1 MNKNQ
6 KSVLHIFL
14 MAGFLFLTFSCF
26 LPSSTK
32 AQKKID
38 EWKLMQVI
46 KSEEHSAQKST
57 LYSAVI
63 PGWGQ
68 AYNKKYWKVPI
79 VWAGIGGIS
88 YFIYTNHSGYNRYKF
103 YYIMLSEYPDSKI
116 TSIINNK
123 PASWDHDDLDRILNN
138 ISSFRKN
145 RDLSVIVLLAW
156 WGLNVVDA
164 NVDGHFFNF
173 DIDEDLSLNLS
184 PLTIRMAGNRQA
196 VGINLCLNMY

>member
-1 MNKNQ
+1 MTPTT
-6 KSVLHIFL
+6 KSVLQSLLIV
-14 MAGFLFLTFSCF
+14 GFLFLIFSCCF
-26 LPSSTK
+26 SLSLQ

-38 EWKLMQVI
+38 EWKLVQLM
-46 KSEEHSAQKST
+46 KSEEHSAQKAT
-57 LYSAVI
+57 LFSAVI

-79 VWAGIGGIS
+79 VWAGLGGIG
-88 YFIYTNHSGYNRYKF
+88 YFIYSNNSGYNRYKF
-103 YYIMLSEYPDSKI
+103 YYILLSEYPDAKI
-116 TSIINNK
+116 TSIVNNDSI
-123 PASWDHDDLDRILNN
+123 SWVHNDLDRILNN

-184 PLTIRMAGNRQA
+184 PATIRMAGNRRA
-196 VGINLCLNMY
+196 IGINLCLNLY